1 MKPSVIMSV
10 TAMQTSTDQRNPAVS
25 VTVITAGG
33 AQGIG
38 SAYESYSTSDY
49 RPKYLYDHTE
59 RYHGNGV
66 TTAAGIIEKIVAPA
80 LIGLDAARQ
89 GEVDHAIKTSL
100 AEAGFPAYVNLSAPV
115 SVAALKAGSAALGI
129 PLYRHI
135 GGQSA
140 FTLPVGGYLAASG
153 SKRYGDGER
162 SEGRPVYNLVSFG
175 FDSFEEAHYALWETA
190 NAYEKLLAK
199 EAGLLVHRGFSLAV
213 PRGRLES
220 DRSLLDIMTKSI
232 EAAGHGGKIGLHI
245 DVGANEFYDAQA
257 ELYRGLFDT
266 EEKTGTQMV
275 SLYKELVEAYP
286 IVMLQDPLQQHDT
299 AGFAE
304 LTASTGIQIVGG
316 DLFGTDVAR
325 IKSCIM
331 AGCVNSVLLPVCGF
345 ETFSDVIQ
353 MVRFVKSHGA
363 DVMLQDLS
371 GEGLDIADF
380 SVGFRA
386 GTVYQG
392 GLDPVGNRLISTEKL
407 IGPRARFYGIRGLQ
421 GSKFCLRQSVK

>member
-10 TAMQTSTDQRNPAVS
+10 TAMQTSTDQSKPAVS

-38 SAYESYSTSDY
+38 IANESYSTSDY
-49 RPKYLYDHTE
+49 RPKYLYDHTG

-66 TTAAGIIEKIVAPA
+66 MTAAGIIEKVVAPA

-89 GEVDHAIKTSL
+89 GEVDHAIKKSL
-100 AEAGFPAYVNLSAPV
+100 SEAGFPSYVNLSAPV
-115 SVAALKAGSAALGI
+115 SVAALKAGAAALEI
-129 PLYRHI
+129 PLFRHI

-140 FTLPVGGYLAASG
+140 FTLPIGGYMAASG
-153 SKRYGDGER
+153 GKRYGNGER
-162 SEGRPVYNLVSFG
+162 SEGRPVYNLVSYG

-190 NAYEKLLAK
+190 NTYEKLLAK

-220 DRSLLDIMTKSI
+220 DRSLLDIMSKAI
-232 EAAGHGGKIGLHI
+232 EAAGHRGKIGIHI
-245 DVGANEFYDAQA
+245 DVGANEFYDTQTGV
-257 ELYRGLFDT
+257 YRGLFDT
-266 EEKTGTQMV
+266 EEKTGVQMV
-275 SLYKELVEAYP
+275 SLYKELVKAYP
-286 IVMLQDPLQQHDT
+286 LVMLQDPLEQHDT

-325 IKSCIM
+325 IKSCVM
-331 AGCVNSVLLPVCGF
+331 ADCVNSVLLPVCAF
-345 ETFSDVIQ
+345 ETFSDVIELT
-353 MVRFVKSHGA
+353 RFVKSRGA

-392 GLDPVGNRLISTEKL
+392 GLDPLGNRLISTEKL
-407 IGPRARFYGIRGLQ
+407 IGPRARFYGVRGLQ
-421 GSKFCLRQSVK
+421 GSKFALRQSV